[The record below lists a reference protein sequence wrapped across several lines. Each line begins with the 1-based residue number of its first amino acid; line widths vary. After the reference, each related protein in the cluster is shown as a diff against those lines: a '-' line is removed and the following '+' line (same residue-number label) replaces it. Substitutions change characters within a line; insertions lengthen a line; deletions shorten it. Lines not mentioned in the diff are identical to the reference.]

1 MTPEE
6 LRSLLRKAWSKETTN
21 DPHNWTPEN
30 PAWGQCVPTA
40 LVAQDFFGGKILQ
53 TIVRIKKEN
62 HPPEVS
68 HFWNRLPD
76 GREIDFTK
84 EQLPN
89 DAEILEDE
97 IKTISRH
104 GLFRIQNVRK
114 RYAILRL
121 AVENLIQ
128 PNPLF
133 SDPIYQKCLEVS
145 QASECQKMKFGCA
158 VLYRQGRKEKLVAIA
173 TNKILEPLRSFCEP
187 ECIRL
192 KIQSRTE
199 SMLGACGHAE
209 EWALWLTIG
218 LGIPLSGCSFYIA
231 GFNTKDSNKPWL
243 KKEKEHTC
251 LRCTVQMYMA
261 GVGKIYV
268 PVVDHW
274 EWLTS
279 REALETSKAYALKEK
294 KI

>member
-6 LRSLLRKAWSKETTN
+6 LRSLLRKSWSRETTA
-21 DPHNWTPEN
+21 DPEYWSPNY
-30 PAWGQCVPTA
+30 PAWGQCAVTA
-40 LVAQDFFGGKILQ
+40 LVVQDFFGGELLR
-53 TIVRIKKEN
+53 TWVRLADDN
-62 HPPEVS
+62 SGRPTQGS
-68 HFWNRLPD
+68 HYWNLLPD
-76 GREIDFTK
+76 GKEADLTREQFPK
-84 EQLPN
+84 G
-89 DAEILEDE
+89 
-97 IKTISRH
+97 TIVPKGELRTRTYVMS
-104 GLFRIQNVRK
+104 FAPARK
-114 RYAILRL
+114 RYSLLRL

-145 QASECQKMKFGCA
+145 QASECQKMKFGCL
-158 VLYRQGRKEKLVAIA
+158 VLYRQECKEKLVAIA
-173 TNKILEPLRSFCEP
+173 TNKIIEPLRSFCDP

-231 GFNTKDSNKPWL
+231 GFNAKNSKPWL

-251 LRCTVQMYMA
+251 LRCAVQMHMA

-274 EWLTS
+274 EWLNS